1 MEGGTLP
8 LRKRFQI
15 YSEQKQT
22 GKENVTFLIFLE
34 IDRYRQ
40 TL

>member
-1 MEGGTLP
+1 MTLR

-22 GKENVTFLIFLE
+22 GIENLKFLIFLE
-34 IDRYRQ
+34 ID
-40 TL
+40 TS